1 MTFDRDEVEAA
12 FRTYWQLGA
21 VGEDWDAW
29 CDTCF
34 TEDVT
39 YIEHILGNKQ
49 GREAVRA
56 WIKPTMAD
64 YGEIY
69 TAYEW
74 HMVDDSGRVVVYM
87 QNRRDNP
94 EPGAPPIDFPGM
106 TVLQYAGNGQ
116 FSLEEDFWS
125 WTEGGATFKEYVD
138 QCKKFDPDF
147 RHKRTR
153 RNWGN
158 GPEWTQGA
166 STYAE
171 SLGAQKRRSA
181 ASMAM
186 PEAPQMQALAERVAE
201 WLVGRDLRGLRPAR
215 LHRAEDGRPAAGGAR
230 RRASSRVDRRA
241 KYVTLHFDNDLR
253 DHVPPLAG
261 GPARLRAAAEEDAA
275 EGLGRALA
283 VLRRPRGAAA
293 RVRHRT
299 QGGLVGAR
307 ARRRRA
313 RSRSSDPRRR
323 ARSSR
328 SGSAPPTTVG
338 ASTRSCAT
346 SARSRASGAATPT
359 TSCTGPSSRR
369 TRR

>member
-21 VGEDWDAW
+21 VDEDWDMW

-74 HMVDDSGRVVVYM
+74 HMVDDDGRVVVYM

-125 WTEGGATFKEYVD
+125 LHRRRRDVQGVRRPVQEVRPRLPAQAHAAQLGQRARLDAWRAD
-138 QCKKFDPDF
+138 
-147 RHKRTR
+147 RTR
-153 RNWGN
+153 
-158 GPEWTQGA
+158 
-166 STYAE
+166 S
-171 SLGAQKRRSA
+171 
-181 ASMAM
+181 
-186 PEAPQMQALAERVAE
+186 
-201 WLVGRDLRGLRPAR
+201 
-215 LHRAEDGRPAAGGAR
+215 
-230 RRASSRVDRRA
+230 
-241 KYVTLHFDNDLR
+241 
-253 DHVPPLAG
+253 
-261 GPARLRAAAEEDAA
+261 
-275 EGLGRALA
+275 
-283 VLRRPRGAAA
+283 PRGAES
-293 RVRHRT
+293 RH
-299 QGGLVGAR
+299 A
-307 ARRRRA
+307 
-313 RSRSSDPRRR
+313 
-323 ARSSR
+323 
-328 SGSAPPTTVG
+328 
-338 ASTRSCAT
+338 
-346 SARSRASGAATPT
+346 
-359 TSCTGPSSRR
+359 
-369 TRR
+369 